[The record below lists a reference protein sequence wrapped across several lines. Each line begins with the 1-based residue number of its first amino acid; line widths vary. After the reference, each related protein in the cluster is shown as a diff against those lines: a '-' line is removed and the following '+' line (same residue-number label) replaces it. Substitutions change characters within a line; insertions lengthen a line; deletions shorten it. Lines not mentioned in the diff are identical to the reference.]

1 METTRRKFLQ
11 SSLTTLAGITI
22 VGFVSPTLTGCSDS
36 PVDTGAGDD
45 AGKSIT
51 VDVSSLDASGKA
63 VRTSSPSG
71 KSLIVIRR
79 AGDTYVTLLLVCT
92 HQGCSGTQISNSS
105 SQLQC
110 SCHGS
115 TYDLDGKVTGG
126 PATKNLTSFAT
137 VYDGATKK
145 VTITF

>member
-1 METTRRKFLQ
+1 METTRREFLQ

-22 VGFVSPTLTGCSDS
+22 VGFVSPTLIGCSDS

-51 VDVSSLDASGKA
+51 VDVSALDASGKA

-71 KSLIVIRR
+71 KPLIVIRR
-79 AGDTYVTLLLVCT
+79 GGDTYVTLLLICT
-92 HQGCSGTQISNSS
+92 YQGCGGTQMSNSDVK
-105 SQLQC
+105 LQY

-115 TYDLDGKVTGG
+115 MYDLDGKVTGAG
-126 PATKNLTSFAT
+126 NKESHSIYNGL
-137 VYDGATKK
+137 
-145 VTITF
+145 